1 MPNGSDW
8 GRPKYLLVPDATNGK
23 LVVCTAPGLK
33 FWQELSE
40 VCCANNG
47 ASTNDAK
54 VPQKTLRARLPGQKT
69 TQERP
74 RQLEETTKGLQRTP
88 KSSRNRPQA
97 SPKGPRGPSKRAPI
111 PTPKQASLI
120 YAFSARVRPIFGGS
134 KTPQTLQIPMF
145 V

>member
-1 MPNGSDW
+1 MDRTEGVQS
-8 GRPKYLLVPDATNGK
+8 LLVPEEISGK
-23 LVVCTAPGLK
+23 LPVGTAPGRK

-88 KSSRNRPQA
+88 KSSRNLPQA
-97 SPKGPRGPSKRAPI
+97 SPKGSRGAPQKGLKTHPKADI
-111 PTPKQASLI
+111 PNFP
-120 YAFSARVRPIFGGS
+120 FERPAATNLWGAQNAPNVTNSIF
-134 KTPQTLQIPMF
+134 F
-145 V
+145 